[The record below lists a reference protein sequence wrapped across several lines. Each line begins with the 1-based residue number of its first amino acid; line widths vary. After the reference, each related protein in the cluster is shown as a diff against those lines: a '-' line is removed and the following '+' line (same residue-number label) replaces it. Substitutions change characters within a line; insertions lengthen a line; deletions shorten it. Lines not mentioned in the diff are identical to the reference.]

1 MFSLLVE
8 RTRGAMTDEEK
19 VLSVTSK
26 LTGQF
31 YVGQRVRVCN
41 PVLSSFGEVGTVI
54 RIIASWI
61 DVHMDDAQ
69 GSTLSL
75 LPTSIEPLL

>member
-1 MFSLLVE
+1 
-8 RTRGAMTDEEK
+8 MTNEEK

-61 DVHMDDAQ
+61 DIHMDDDDEGQ
-69 GSTLSL
+69 TLAL